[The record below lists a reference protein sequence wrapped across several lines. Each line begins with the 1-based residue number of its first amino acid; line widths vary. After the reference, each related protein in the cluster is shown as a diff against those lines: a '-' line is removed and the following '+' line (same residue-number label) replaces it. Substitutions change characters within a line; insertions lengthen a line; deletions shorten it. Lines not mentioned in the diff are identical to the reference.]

1 MDNVYERLIEY
12 IYRLLITNELENPEL
27 KKYLDSFFDINCR
40 YPRIIKFS
48 KNNIDVD
55 KLHHEI
61 FNVFKI
67 NINELVLKSYLINH
81 TIRFIYP
88 FFSKYIDNS
97 MYNHKFFLQYIKNS
111 YIDMRGDM
119 TLELIDKCDL
129 TKLDLEEIMFLQ
141 TVEG

>member
-55 KLHHEI
+55 KLHQCQCI
-61 FNVFKI
+61 QD
-67 NINELVLKSYLINH
+67 
-81 TIRFIYP
+81 
-88 FFSKYIDNS
+88 KY
-97 MYNHKFFLQYIKNS
+97 K
-111 YIDMRGDM
+111 
-119 TLELIDKCDL
+119 
-129 TKLDLEEIMFLQ
+129 
-141 TVEG
+141 